1 MSTAT
6 IPDLYPVRQDLPK
19 ADPLDISQ
27 TLDAEWKRLGLAAQ
41 VQDKRIALGFGSR
54 GIASI
59 DLIAKS
65 LVSLVKASGGKPF
78 IVPAMGSH
86 GGANPAGQIEILAG
100 LGITEAAMGCP
111 IHATMEVVD
120 QGLTSVGLPAYIDK
134 NVAEADG
141 LIIANRTK
149 VHTDFHG
156 PHESGLLKML
166 AIGLGKEIGAGAIHQ
181 QGIVGL
187 RDYMPI
193 VARHLLQSVPFIA
206 GFGIVEDACHA
217 VAHLEGFTADTIVA
231 GDQRLLQRSR
241 ELMPHIPVDEIDVLI
256 IDEIGKDISGAGLD
270 TNIIG
275 RWMIAGESEP
285 TSPNVKRIVIL
296 DLTPASH
303 GNATAYGLADFMS
316 RRLFDKIDF
325 AITTKNI
332 FTSGFLE
339 RGRMPLVFADD
350 EETIQAAL
358 FDVYRADPAESCQ
371 ARVVRIK
378 NTLELENLWVSAN
391 IAAELRGQDGITVGD
406 QAAQLDFAAGELIA
420 GPLPANSYS

>member
-1 MSTAT
+1 MQTVT
-6 IPDLYPVRQDLPK
+6 IPTLYPVRQDLPK
-19 ADPLDISQ
+19 SAPLDIQQ

-41 VQDKRIALGFGSR
+41 VKGKRIALGFGSR

-59 DLIAKS
+59 DTIAKK
-65 LVSLVKASGGKPF
+65 LVSLVGASGGDPF

-86 GGANPAGQIEILAG
+86 GGGTPAGQIEVLSG

-111 IHATMEVVD
+111 IHATMEVAD
-120 QGLTSVGLPAYIDK
+120 QGLTSVGLRAYIDK

-166 AIGLGKEIGAGAIHQ
+166 AIGLGKEIGAHSIHRH
-181 QGIVGL
+181 GIIGL
-187 RDYMPI
+187 RDYMPV
-193 VARHLLQSVPFIA
+193 VAQHLIQQTHFVA
-206 GFGIVEDACHA
+206 GFGIVEDACHT
-217 VAHLEGFTADTIVA
+217 VAHLEGFSADTVVA
-231 GDQRLLQRSR
+231 SDQRLLQRSR
-241 ELMPHIPVDEIDVLI
+241 ELMPSLPVDEVDVLI

-275 RWMIAGESEP
+275 RWMIAGEPEP
-285 TSPNVKRIVIL
+285 LSPNIKRIVIL
-296 DLTPASH
+296 DLTAASH

-339 RGRMPLVFADD
+339 RGRMPMVFAND

-358 FDVYRADPAESCQ
+358 FDVYRANPAESRH

-391 IAAELRGQDGITVGD
+391 IAAELRHQDAVTVSA
-406 QAAQLDFAAGELIA
+406 QAAELAFAAGELVPQ
-420 GPLPANSYS
+420 G

>member
-1 MSTAT
+1 MQTVN
-6 IPDLYPVRQDLPK
+6 IPTLYPVRQDLPK
-19 ADPLDISQ
+19 GDPLDIHQ
-27 TLDAEWKRLGLAAQ
+27 RLNAEWKRLGLAAQ
-41 VQDKRIALGFGSR
+41 VKGKRIALGFGSR

-59 DLIAKS
+59 DVIAKT
-65 LVSLVKASGGKPF
+65 LVSLVKASGGEPF

-86 GGANPAGQIEILAG
+86 GGGTPAGQIEVLSG
-100 LGITEAAMGCP
+100 LGITEGAMGCP

-120 QGLTSVGLPAYIDK
+120 LGLTSVGLNAYIDK
-134 NVAEADG
+134 NAAEADG

-166 AIGLGKEIGAGAIHQ
+166 AIGLGKEIGARSIHQ
-181 QGIVGL
+181 QGIIGL
-187 RDYMPI
+187 RDYMPVI
-193 VARHLLQSVPFIA
+193 AEYLIEHTGFVA

-217 VAHLEGFTADTIVA
+217 VAHLEGFTANTVVA

-241 ELMPHIPVDEIDVLI
+241 ELMPSLPVDEIDVLI

-275 RWMIAGESEP
+275 RWMIAGEPEP
-285 TSPNVKRIVIL
+285 PSPNIKRIVIL

-325 AITTKNI
+325 AVTTKNI

-339 RGRMPLVFADD
+339 RGRMPLVFASD

-358 FDVYRADPAESCQ
+358 FDVYRANPAESRH

-378 NTLELENLWVSAN
+378 NTLELENFWVSAK
-391 IAAELRGQDGITVGD
+391 IADELGGQGSVTIGEQAAEL
-406 QAAQLDFAAGELIA
+406 AFAAGDLVPQ
-420 GPLPANSYS
+420 G